1 MEQGPA
7 LHTCALSSEL
17 LKKSNKFVKSH
28 GDVRIRRACCVG
40 RLFCFFRRRRRLSH
54 LASLYLI
61 PQFLVSTS
69 LLRACIPEQHDELV
83 VLRLRTKKGEFIM
96 TPDEGFSMVVF
107 QDPNYVEPPPD
118 PKAAKAPAAGD
129 EKKASA

>member
-1 MEQGPA
+1 MCVSVGR
-7 LHTCALSSEL
+7 CVGSY
-17 LKKSNKFVKSH
+17 
-28 GDVRIRRACCVG
+28 CVG
-40 RLFCFFRRRRRLSH
+40 RVSARGRFRLIMLSISPLFYR
-54 LASLYLI
+54 
-61 PQFLVSTS
+61 ST
-69 LLRACIPEQHDELV
+69 RQHDELV

-118 PKAAKAPAAGD
+118 PKAVKAPAAGD